1 MKSIF
6 HKFLIFLLLSISAGV
21 MNAKDRYFI
30 CHPTAEKG
38 EEVWFHS
45 ILPINKLPD
54 SASISIST
62 TGFVLVYVNGRNATT
77 ATLWPYRPNNSPGIA
92 SQDIDITTLLSYGRN
107 VISIWYAPCLQPLS
121 QTSDSI
127 GNAFTTHSDI
137 TSDRENNAFTTHSD
151 SISDIENN
159 AFATHSDSISDIEN
173 NAFATHSDSISD
185 RENNAIATQYQG
197 SQTGDCQ
204 ISVCITTVTE
214 GKEQRFCNTERDWLC
229 SIAAG
234 KMTRKGEDYDAMA
247 YQQDWKSFIYAV
259 TPLWIGAEKSMLSHP
274 ILNDIPDIPLRA
286 RKIFEPISVYESNDT
301 TRCYFPLG
309 AEGQIRLTIRGA
321 RKGQEIDVNGMR
333 YRCIGK
339 MDEQFFTRFTTVKT
353 DSIIITSRDGT
364 KLPELADAEIIMLK
378 PDESARIGF

>member
-92 SQDIDITTLLSYGRN
+92 SQDIDITALLSYGRN

-121 QTSDSI
+121 QTSGSI
-127 GNAFTTHSDI
+127 GNAF
-137 TSDRENNAFTTHSD
+137 
-151 SISDIENN
+151 
-159 AFATHSDSISDIEN
+159 
-173 NAFATHSDSISD
+173 
-185 RENNAIATQYQG
+185 ATQYQG
-197 SQTGDCQ
+197 YQTGDCQ

-234 KMTRKGEDYDAMA
+234 KMTRNGEDYDAMA

-286 RKIFEPISVYESNDT
+286 RKIFEPISVYESDDT

>member
-1 MKSIF
+1 
-6 HKFLIFLLLSISAGV
+6 

-121 QTSDSI
+121 QTSGSI
-127 GNAFTTHSDI
+127 GNAFT
-137 TSDRENNAFTTHSD
+137 
-151 SISDIENN
+151 
-159 AFATHSDSISDIEN
+159 
-173 NAFATHSDSISD
+173 THSDSISD
-185 RENNAIATQYQG
+185 RENNAFATQYQG
-197 SQTGDCQ
+197 YQTGDCQ